1 MAINDK
7 IRNEKL
13 QYDINKESAKIF
25 EISSGKTHKQESLT
39 AEETLPL
46 DQSWII
52 DRAKWFLLLIC

>member
-25 EISSGKTHKQESLT
+25 EISSGKTHKYESLT

-52 DRAKWFLLLIC
+52 DRAK